1 MEKND
6 FSSVQKYVNFNPIPL
21 DTFVFH
27 GISTSTLSF
36 ENVLKFCFFH
46 FCLPK
51 PIPARGIRIES
62 TPRASSAFKIL
73 VQKIFQYAMEH
84 LKNADIGRKRTNM
97 HHIPME

>member
-1 MEKND
+1 MILAQCKNMWILIR
-6 FSSVQKYVNFNPIPL
+6 FLLIP
-21 DTFVFH
+21 
-27 GISTSTLSF
+27 SF
-36 ENVLKFCFFH
+36 FMVLAHQHCVLKMCLNFVFFH